1 MYSNYNNN
9 KINNLQSSQTNSEQ
23 IITKTKLYLTNIFII
38 DWDDTLFPTSWISKN
53 NIEFLSNENKDLLY
67 NKFFYKLD
75 IKLVNL
81 FTKMNKCA
89 YCNNESLSFRRLFF
103 TDNYVWLCA
112 DHESWGK

>member
-1 MYSNYNNN
+1 MN
-9 KINNLQSSQTNSEQ
+9 INNTTTL
-23 IITKTKLYLTNIFII
+23 IIL

-81 FTKMNKCA
+81 FTKMNKC
-89 YCNNESLSFRRLFF
+89 
-103 TDNYVWLCA
+103 
-112 DHESWGK
+112 GKIIIITNALLNWIDMSISILPQIGRAHV